1 MMKDGA
7 ILLNTAR
14 GSLVVEQDV
23 AQALESGKLYAC
35 AVDVVDQEPILRS
48 NPLLNAKN
56 CILTPHIA
64 WAPFETRKRLLQV
77 TTENL
82 RAFLNGAPVNRVN

>member
-14 GSLVVEQDV
+14 GSLIVEQDV

-35 AVDVVDQEPILRS
+35 AVDVVDQEPIPRS

-82 RAFLNGAPVNRVN
+82 RAFLNGTPINRVN